1 LIIVN
6 PMWNQKFLQ
15 DVFENDPISFG
26 TSFKSKLLLE
36 LDSAAS
42 LKEKGKLVVV
52 IDTGVVT
59 RGSGSQGTDREK
71 EIRKNFVENDL
82 IEAVIL
88 LTDNLFYNTTAP
100 GNIIVINKAKKHKG
114 GILLINASKIRKG
127 KTEISLFKDNN
138 DRSQKERLLKPFPLC
153 LRG

>member
-1 LIIVN
+1 VESEISAGCFSTLT
-6 PMWNQKFLQ
+6 
-15 DVFENDPISFG
+15 ISFG
-26 TSFKSKLLLE
+26 TTFKSKLLLE

-82 IEAVIL
+82 NSYSA
-88 LTDNLFYNTTAP
+88 
-100 GNIIVINKAKKHKG
+100 
-114 GILLINASKIRKG
+114 
-127 KTEISLFKDNN
+127 
-138 DRSQKERLLKPFPLC
+138 C
-153 LRG
+153 

>member
-1 LIIVN
+1 MCKSYVESEIFAGCFSTLT
-6 PMWNQKFLQ
+6 
-15 DVFENDPISFG
+15 ISFG
-26 TSFKSKLLLE
+26 TTFKSKLRLE

-82 IEAVIL
+82 IKAVIL

-114 GILLINASKIRKG
+114 EILLINSSKIRKG
-127 KTEISLFKDNN
+127 RPKSHSSKIITIEARKN
-138 DRSQKERLLKPFPLC
+138 DCLSPF
-153 LRG
+153 RYVSVDE

>member
-1 LIIVN
+1 VESEISAGCFSTLT
-6 PMWNQKFLQ
+6 
-15 DVFENDPISFG
+15 ISFG
-26 TSFKSKLLLE
+26 TTFKSKLLLE

-82 IEAVIL
+82 IKTVIL
-88 LTDNLFYNTTAP
+88 LADNLFYNTTAP
-100 GNIIVINKAKKHKG
+100 GNIIVINKAKKHKASAYKCIENSQREDQNLTDENIKFLMH
-114 GILLINASKIRKG
+114 ILAG
-127 KTEISLFKDNN
+127 ME
-138 DRSQKERLLKPFPLC
+138 
-153 LRG
+153 